1 MTPDPAAPETD
12 LVADVGPLL
21 AELRSLYFELFKAVV
36 ADANDTPKESK

>member
-1 MTPDPAAPETD
+1 MPGNPAAPETD
-12 LVADVGPLL
+12 LVADVDRLL